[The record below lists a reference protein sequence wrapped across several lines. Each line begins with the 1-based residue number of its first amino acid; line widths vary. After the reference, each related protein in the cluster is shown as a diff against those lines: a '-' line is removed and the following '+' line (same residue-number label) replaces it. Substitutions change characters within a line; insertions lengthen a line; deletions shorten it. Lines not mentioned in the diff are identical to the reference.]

1 MSYKFLLVSDDHLVR
16 TITFHRPERR
26 NAMNPE
32 MQEELIAALAEAGQ
46 SPKCRIVILA
56 GAGEYFCAGLEH
68 AYLETLAASPAA
80 EPAVDAER
88 TARLFRT
95 LYELPKPT
103 IAAVHGAAIAGG
115 TALATICDFTLAV
128 PETKFG
134 YTEVRI
140 GFLPGLVSV
149 YLSLQVGDK
158 RARALL
164 LTGRLFSAQEAYDWG
179 LITEVVAHED
189 LGHRARELAETLLAN
204 SPQALAATKCLLSAQ
219 NREWIDAAVGRAT
232 HALTEPSSCSDLPE
246 GVSALLGKRRPV
258 WKH

>member
-1 MSYKFLLVSDDHLVR
+1 MSYKFLLINDDHQVR

-32 MQEELIAALAEAGQ
+32 MQEELITALAEAGQ
-46 SPKCRIVILA
+46 SSKCRVVILA
-56 GAGEYFCAGLEH
+56 GAGEDFCGGLDH
-68 AYLETLAASPAA
+68 AYLGTLAASPAVEA
-80 EPAVDAER
+80 PADAER

-140 GFLPGLVSV
+140 GFVPALVSV
-149 YLSLQVGDK
+149 YLSLQAGEK

-164 LTGRLFSAQEAYDWG
+164 LTGRLFTAQEAYDWN
-179 LITEVVAHED
+179 LITEVVAHEN
-189 LGHRARELAETLLAN
+189 LGHRARELAESLLAN
-204 SPQALAATKCLLSAQ
+204 SPQALAATKRLLSAQ
-219 NREWIDAAVGRAT
+219 KRGDIDAAVERAM
-232 HALTEPSSCSDLPE
+232 HALTDSTSLRDLPE
-246 GVSALLGKRRPV
+246 GVSALLAKRRPA
-258 WKH
+258 WK

>member
-1 MSYKFLLVSDDHLVR
+1 MSYRFLLVSDDHLVR
-16 TITFHRPERR
+16 TITFHRPESR

-56 GAGEYFCAGLEH
+56 GAGEDFCAGLDH

-140 GFLPGLVSV
+140 GFLPALVSV

-164 LTGRLFSAQEAYDWG
+164 LTGRLFTAQEAYDWG
-179 LITEVVAHED
+179 LVNEVVAHED
-189 LGHRARELAETLLAN
+189 LGHRARLLAETLLAN
-204 SPQALAATKCLLSAQ
+204 SPKALAATKGLLSAQ
-219 NREWIDAAVGRAT
+219 NRGGIDAAVERAT
-232 HALTEPSSCSDLPE
+232 HALTDPASSDLPE
-246 GVSALLGKRRPV
+246 GVSALLGKRRPS